1 MLNVVLIGPPG
12 VGKGTQAVIM
22 AKKYE
27 MKHIST
33 GNILRAAVH
42 GGSELGK
49 QVEAVLAAGEL
60 VPDDLMVDLIRE
72 QLLSDEARLGWLLD
86 GFPRTVAQAEVLQEL
101 LEELDQT
108 IHAVV
113 EMTVPDKVLV
123 DRLAGRLTCESCGAT
138 THVSRVTDGVESP
151 CPVCNEKALFVR
163 EDDHE
168 DTIRARLEVYRHS
181 TDPVV
186 EVLGRNYPLRKVSG
200 DGTPQEVSARL
211 GSVVG

>member
-12 VGKGTQAVIM
+12 AGKGTQAVILVE
-22 AKKYE
+22 KYE
-27 MKHIST
+27 MVHIST
-33 GNILRAAVH
+33 GNILRAAIH
-42 GGSELGK
+42 DGSELGQK
-49 QVEAVLAAGEL
+49 VEAVLATGEL
-60 VPDDLMVDLIRE
+60 VSDDLIEDLIRE
-72 QLLSDEARLGWLLD
+72 QLTSDEARLGWLMD

-101 LEELDQT
+101 LEDLDQT

-123 DRLAGRLTCESCGAT
+123 GRLAGRLTCESCGAT
-138 THVSRVTDGVESP
+138 THVSKVTDGADSP

-163 EDDHE
+163 DDDHE

-186 EVLGRNYPLRKVSG
+186 EVLGRNYPLRQVSG

-211 GSVVG
+211 CSVVG